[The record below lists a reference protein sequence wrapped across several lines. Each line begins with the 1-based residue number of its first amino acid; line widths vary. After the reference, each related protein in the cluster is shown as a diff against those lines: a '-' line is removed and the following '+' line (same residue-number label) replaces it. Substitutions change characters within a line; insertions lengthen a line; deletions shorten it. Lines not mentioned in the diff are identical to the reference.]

1 MSKHIKSILMKR
13 PTESDYGH
21 DLESLILDT
30 LTCGFI
36 EFSKTSLI
44 REVAIS
50 NHFMTCLRHAS
61 AIGFG
66 ISKHESFKVFNKIFV
81 RPIES
86 IDVQSDRSTDR
97 FENYPKLKRSF
108 CASIFQRNSGG
119 EITPSDQ
126 SL

>member
-1 MSKHIKSILMKR
+1 M
-13 PTESDYGH
+13 
-21 DLESLILDT
+21 
-30 LTCGFI
+30 

-44 REVAIS
+44 LEVAIS

-66 ISKHESFKVFNKIFV
+66 ISKHESFKVFKRFI

-86 IDVQSDRSTDR
+86 IDVLSQSGRSTR

>member
-1 MSKHIKSILMKR
+1 MLTRRRSRDSGAELNVPKPIKSILMKR
-13 PTESDYGH
+13 PTENDYGH

-66 ISKHESFKVFNKIFV
+66 ISKHESFKVFKRFFV

-86 IDVQSDRSTDR
+86 IDVIANQIAVHD
-97 FENYPKLKRSF
+97 LKTILS
-108 CASIFQRNSGG
+108 
-119 EITPSDQ
+119 
-126 SL
+126 